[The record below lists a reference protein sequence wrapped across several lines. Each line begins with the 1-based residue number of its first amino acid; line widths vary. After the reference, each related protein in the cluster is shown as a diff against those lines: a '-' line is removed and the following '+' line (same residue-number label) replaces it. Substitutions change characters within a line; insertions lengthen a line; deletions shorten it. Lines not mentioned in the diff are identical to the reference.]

1 MKDIRKKMNY
11 SIEIINAI
19 EHNDINQSN
28 ALIRLFDNLPNDKKF
43 NVDNMLLMYFRN
55 IFFNKKFEMLNE
67 TFYYFLENL
76 KTFKHEN
83 IHLYYSIWYNI
94 ATSHP
99 TDTYNLKNLVAL
111 LETQPDIANC
121 LNDYD
126 FQCLISTLVC
136 QDKIELVNRV
146 NRIMLGQ
153 KDENKIME
161 SEQYIQ

>member
-19 EHNDINQSN
+19 ENNDINQSN
-28 ALIRLFDNLPNDKKF
+28 TLIRLFDDLPNDEKF

-55 IFFNKKFEMLNE
+55 IFFNKKYEALNE

-76 KTFKHEN
+76 KTFKQEN

-99 TDTYNLKNLVAL
+99 TDIYNLNNLVAL
-111 LETQPDIANC
+111 LEARPDISNC

-126 FQCLISTLVC
+126 FQCLISTLIC
-136 QDKIELVNRV
+136 QDKLELVNRV

-153 KDENKIME
+153 KDENKIIE
-161 SEQYIQ
+161 SEQYI